1 MTVDGPL
8 GLLIQ
13 LGFILCMLALLVF
26 LIQQYRR
33 MNKKD

>member
-8 GLLIQ
+8 GLLVQ

-33 MNKKD
+33 TNKKD

>member
-8 GLLIQ
+8 GVLVQ

-33 MNKKD
+33 TNRKD

>member
-8 GLLIQ
+8 GLLVR

-26 LIQQYRR
+26 LVQQYRR
-33 MNKKD
+33 TNRKD

>member
-1 MTVDGPL
+1 VTVDGPL
-8 GLLIQ
+8 GLLVQ

>member
-8 GLLIQ
+8 GLLVQ

-33 MNKKD
+33 GNRRN

>member
-8 GLLIQ
+8 GLLVQ
-13 LGFILCMLALLVF
+13 LGFIACMLALLVF

-33 MNKKD
+33 TNKKD